1 VNQAGIAGSNIKQLI
16 VKFKN
21 VYGLKREEHQAIV
34 TMLIEMIFKRKNV
47 RTDSKVLLMNFLNE
61 MLASRVELKSLKLDW
76 RAYYEFYLQEFHNN
90 DEKPYRNESQ
100 NISFFSEFIS
110 LTKRSKKY
118 FDPSSIPK
126 VSIPHNFIIFK
137 KD

>member
-1 VNQAGIAGSNIKQLI
+1 
-16 VKFKN
+16 
-21 VYGLKREEHQAIV
+21 
-34 TMLIEMIFKRKNV
+34 MLIEMIFKRKNV
-47 RTDSKVLLMNFLNE
+47 RTDSKVLLINFLSE
-61 MLASRVELKSLKLDW
+61 MLASRVELKDLKLDW

-100 NISFFSEFIS
+100 NISYFSEFID

-126 VSIPHNFIIFK
+126 VCSSFK